1 MIHVPGFR
9 ITSLDQ
15 LEQIKAGCDSTIDNY
30 ATTSGAAS
38 AASGLIPGGNL
49 IAAAAGTVV
58 DIAVVYDMLSAL
70 RSRYSLDTVNAA
82 DIKVYGVQVEIVNAL
97 VTKVFGCVTKTGV
110 KKFLSQF
117 ATKSLVKKIG
127 GAVPIIGGVI
137 SGYTGYQ
144 ITKIAGETYSRDCY
158 DLCREILNA

>member
-9 ITSLDQ
+9 ITSFDQ

-30 ATTSGAAS
+30 ATTSVAAS
-38 AASGLIPGGNL
+38 AIPGG
-49 IAAAAGTVV
+49 AGAVA
-58 DIAVVYDMLSAL
+58 DIPIMFKMFSAL
-70 RSRYSLDTVNAA
+70 RSRYSLDNVNAA
-82 DIKVYGVQVEIVNAL
+82 DIKVYVAQTSIVEGLA
-97 VTKVFGCVTKTGV
+97 TKVFECATIKGV
-110 KKFLSQF
+110 EKFLSQF

-127 GAVPIIGGVI
+127 GVVPIIGGVI